1 MGTPDNMSQ
10 DARAGFEKLVARLDD
25 LEAGDVESGS
35 FNWEDGS
42 WEGEEEKSFARYVTN
57 TCP

>member
-1 MGTPDNMSQ
+1 MCRHPSAVG
-10 DARAGFEKLVARLDD
+10 
-25 LEAGDVESGS
+25 EAGDVESGS